1 VDRDKVTSSRGS
13 QDKLRDPHYAGE
25 QVNTTNETAREMPR
39 ISRILVATDFS
50 AQACNALEWA
60 RSLADAFGAKL
71 VLLHVIDIFSL
82 AEIGCVMGGID
93 PLHLLREQAHKC
105 MSELKALV
113 PDAEIVIREASPR
126 PVIVD
131 AALELNCQMI
141 IMGTHGRSGLAHL
154 FLGSVAEY
162 VVRNSKVP
170 VLTVRGD

>member
-1 VDRDKVTSSRGS
+1 MM
-13 QDKLRDPHYAGE
+13 
-25 QVNTTNETAREMPR
+25 NTKNYPTNDLPR
-39 ISRILVATDFS
+39 KISRILVATDFS
-50 AQACNALEWA
+50 DQAGKALEWA
-60 RSLADAFGAKL
+60 RTFAGAFGAKL

-82 AEIGCVMGGID
+82 AEIGCVMGGTD
-93 PLHLLREQAHKC
+93 PLHLLREQAHNC
-105 MSELKALV
+105 MGELKALI
-113 PDAEIVIREASPR
+113 PDAQTVVREASPR

-154 FLGSVAEY
+154 LLGSVAEY